1 MCVCFCYKIHILL
14 CEINTKNRYSVYS
27 GTYRHIYIYKRVK
40 NRRKK
45 EREEEGRRGSEESK
59 KK

>member
-27 GTYRHIYIYKRVK
+27 GTYRHIYIYIYNYKRVK

-45 EREEEGRRGSEESK
+45 ERERKGEEETRE
-59 KK
+59 